1 MISIKFIMISVKFIM
16 ISIKFTVTD
25 QFKSMISDK
34 SRFMISADS
43 LISGSLRVELI
54 ISCKLVECDP
64 PAPPPSL
71 IEEKRKRLFS
81 ENLCVLPSR
90 L

>member
-1 MISIKFIMISVKFIM
+1 MISIKFIM

-34 SRFMISADS
+34 SRFMISADL
-43 LISGSLRVELI
+43 LISGRVELI

>member
-1 MISIKFIMISVKFIM
+1 MISIKFIM

-43 LISGSLRVELI
+43 LISGRVELI

-71 IEEKRKRLFS
+71 TEEKRKRLFS
-81 ENLCVLPSR
+81 EDLCVLPSR

>member
-1 MISIKFIMISVKFIM
+1 MISIKFIM

-43 LISGSLRVELI
+43 LISGRVELI

>member
-34 SRFMISADS
+34 SRFMISADL
-43 LISGSLRVELI
+43 LISGRVELI

-64 PAPPPSL
+64 PAPPPFL
-71 IEEKRKRLFS
+71 IVEKRKRLFS

>member
-1 MISIKFIMISVKFIM
+1 MILIKFIIISIKFIMISIYLT
-16 ISIKFTVTD
+16 ITD

-34 SRFMISADS
+34 SRFMISADL
-43 LISGSLRVELI
+43 LISGRVELI

-71 IEEKRKRLFS
+71 IEENRKRLFS